1 MDLVLMRSPGRGL
14 GTRPIARS
22 EESSPALTNP
32 VLRVSPARMDIQPV
46 TLEGRHVRLEPLD
59 LSRHWDGLRAI
70 GLASELWRFT
80 AAKVATEADLRR
92 YFEKALEDQA
102 RGSALVFATVQR
114 DSGRVAGS
122 TRFGSIVTE
131 HRRVEIGWTWL
142 GLEFQRSA
150 LNTEAKFLMLR
161 HAFETWGCMRV
172 EFKTSSTNLKSQAA
186 MRRLGLVEEGT
197 FRKWMFNE
205 DGTIRDSVWFSCV
218 DDDWPAMK
226 ARLEG
231 MLAR

>member
-1 MDLVLMRSPGRGL
+1 
-14 GTRPIARS
+14 
-22 EESSPALTNP
+22 
-32 VLRVSPARMDIQPV
+32 MDIRPV
-46 TLEGRHVRLEPLD
+46 TLEGRFVRLEPLD
-59 LSRHWDGLRAI
+59 LDRHWEGLRAI
-70 GLASELWRFT
+70 GLEPALWRFT
-80 AAKVATEADLRR
+80 SARVRDDGELRR
-92 YFEKALEDQA
+92 YLEKATAERDA
-102 RGSALVFATVQR
+102 GSSLPFATLHR
-114 DSGRVAGS
+114 ESGRVAGS
-122 TRFGSIVTE
+122 TRFGSIVRE

-142 GLEFQRSA
+142 GTEFQRTVV
-150 LNTEAKFLMLR
+150 NTEAKYLMLR

-172 EFKTSSTNLKSQAA
+172 EFKTSLTNLKSQAA

-231 MLAR
+231 MLER